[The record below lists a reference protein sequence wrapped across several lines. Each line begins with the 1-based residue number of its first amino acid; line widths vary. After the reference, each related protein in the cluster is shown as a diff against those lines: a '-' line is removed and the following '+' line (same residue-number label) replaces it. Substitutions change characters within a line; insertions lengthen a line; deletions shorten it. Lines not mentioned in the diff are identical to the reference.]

1 MRPTLHADRRGV
13 EVWRHAERNPEQR
26 LAVGDVI
33 LVTQTRIRAPLDG
46 GRFRRSVSRGGYC
59 GVRFDQ
65 PSGRTGADA
74 GVPFDA
80 ELRFSSR
87 RPGSSLAKE

>member
-1 MRPTLHADRRGV
+1 ML
-13 EVWRHAERNPEQR
+13 
-26 LAVGDVI
+26 
-33 LVTQTRIRAPLDG
+33 LDG
-46 GRFRRSVSRGGYC
+46 GRFRRSVHRGGYC

-74 GVPFDA
+74 GVLFDA
-80 ELRFSSR
+80 EPRFSSR